1 MGIILDI
8 VLIAIIALNVFICYK
23 KGLVKLAVGLIAVA
37 AAIILA
43 LVFYKPVSNLIIEN
57 TELDENIEKAIINN
71 FTSETQEGQEIRY
84 VSVLDYL
91 QKYVDDAVNKT
102 QTEIVT
108 QTAGM
113 MAVKIINVA
122 VLIGIFLLA
131 FSSFFYLTTIGQS
144 NIDLTYLF
152 YYTALYGLMF
162 IVPLLTMWT
171 FSGERKSGTDQLL
184 LTSPVSMLGVVI
196 AKFLSAL
203 LLIVIPVAKR
213 DCATITTFMPSYVS
227 KFLSTE
233 APTILLRPALAA
245 NAFFK
250 S

>member
-122 VLIGIFLLA
+122 VLIGIFLLVRVV
-131 FSSFFYLTTIGQS
+131 L
-144 NIDLTYLF
+144 
-152 YYTALYGLMF
+152 
-162 IVPLLTMWT
+162 
-171 FSGERKSGTDQLL
+171 LL
-184 LTSPVSMLGVVI
+184 LTFISDIITSLPILKQFNEVGGVLYGAI
-196 AKFLSAL
+196 KAL
-203 LLIVIPVAKR
+203 LIIYIILTIVFFIM
-213 DCATITTFMPSYVS
+213 CYTSNSTIADAINTSYVT
-227 KFLSTE
+227 KFFYEHNLLLN
-233 APTILLRPALAA
+233 IL
-245 NAFFK
+245 FK
-250 S
+250 

>member
-37 AAIILA
+37 AAIILG

-57 TELDENIEKAIINN
+57 TELDENIEKAIIIN

-91 QKYVDDAVNKT
+91 EKYVDEAVNKT

-122 VLIGIFLLA
+122 VLIGIFLLVRVV
-131 FSSFFYLTTIGQS
+131 L
-144 NIDLTYLF
+144 
-152 YYTALYGLMF
+152 
-162 IVPLLTMWT
+162 
-171 FSGERKSGTDQLL
+171 LL
-184 LTSPVSMLGVVI
+184 LTFISDIITSLPILKQFNEVGGVLYGAI
-196 AKFLSAL
+196 KAL
-203 LLIVIPVAKR
+203 LIIYIILTIVFFIM
-213 DCATITTFMPSYVS
+213 CYTSNSTIADAINSSYVT
-227 KFLSTE
+227 KFFYEHNLLLN
-233 APTILLRPALAA
+233 IL
-245 NAFFK
+245 FK
-250 S
+250 

>member
-122 VLIGIFLLA
+122 VLIGIFLLVRVV
-131 FSSFFYLTTIGQS
+131 L
-144 NIDLTYLF
+144 
-152 YYTALYGLMF
+152 
-162 IVPLLTMWT
+162 
-171 FSGERKSGTDQLL
+171 LL
-184 LTSPVSMLGVVI
+184 LTFISDIITSVPILKQFNEVGGVLYGAI
-196 AKFLSAL
+196 KAL
-203 LLIVIPVAKR
+203 LIIYIILTIVFFIM
-213 DCATITTFMPSYVS
+213 CYTSNSTIADAINSSYVT
-227 KFLSTE
+227 KLFYEHNLLLN
-233 APTILLRPALAA
+233 IL
-245 NAFFK
+245 FK
-250 S
+250 

>member
-23 KGLVKLAVGLIAVA
+23 KGLVKLAVGLIAVV

-71 FTSETQEGQEIRY
+71 FTSETQEGQEVRY

-122 VLIGIFLLA
+122 VLIGIFLLVRVV
-131 FSSFFYLTTIGQS
+131 L
-144 NIDLTYLF
+144 
-152 YYTALYGLMF
+152 
-162 IVPLLTMWT
+162 
-171 FSGERKSGTDQLL
+171 LL
-184 LTSPVSMLGVVI
+184 LTFISDIITSLPILKQFNEVGGVLYGAI
-196 AKFLSAL
+196 KAL
-203 LLIVIPVAKR
+203 LIIYIILTIVFFIM
-213 DCATITTFMPSYVS
+213 CYTSNFTIADAINSSYVT
-227 KFLSTE
+227 KFFYEHNLLLN
-233 APTILLRPALAA
+233 IL
-245 NAFFK
+245 FK
-250 S
+250 

>member
-23 KGLVKLAVGLIAVA
+23 KGLVKLAVGLIAVV

-71 FTSETQEGQEIRY
+71 FTSETQEGQEVRY

-122 VLIGIFLLA
+122 VLIGIFLLVRVV
-131 FSSFFYLTTIGQS
+131 L
-144 NIDLTYLF
+144 
-152 YYTALYGLMF
+152 
-162 IVPLLTMWT
+162 
-171 FSGERKSGTDQLL
+171 LL
-184 LTSPVSMLGVVI
+184 LTFISDIITSLPILKQFNEVGGVLYGAI
-196 AKFLSAL
+196 KAL
-203 LLIVIPVAKR
+203 LIIYIILTIVFFIM
-213 DCATITTFMPSYVS
+213 CYTSNSTIADAINSSYVT
-227 KFLSTE
+227 KFFYENNLLLN
-233 APTILLRPALAA
+233 IL
-245 NAFFK
+245 FK
-250 S
+250 

>member
-71 FTSETQEGQEIRY
+71 FTSETQEGQEVRY

-102 QTEIVT
+102 QTEIVK

-122 VLIGIFLLA
+122 VLIGIFLLVRVV
-131 FSSFFYLTTIGQS
+131 L
-144 NIDLTYLF
+144 
-152 YYTALYGLMF
+152 
-162 IVPLLTMWT
+162 
-171 FSGERKSGTDQLL
+171 LL
-184 LTSPVSMLGVVI
+184 LTFISDIITSLPILKQFNEVGGVLYGAI
-196 AKFLSAL
+196 KAL
-203 LLIVIPVAKR
+203 LIIYIILTIVFFIM
-213 DCATITTFMPSYVS
+213 CYTSNSTIADAINSSYVT
-227 KFLSTE
+227 KFFYEHNLLLN
-233 APTILLRPALAA
+233 IL
-245 NAFFK
+245 FK
-250 S
+250 

>member
-71 FTSETQEGQEIRY
+71 FTSETQEGQEVRY

-122 VLIGIFLLA
+122 VLIGIFLLVRVV
-131 FSSFFYLTTIGQS
+131 L
-144 NIDLTYLF
+144 
-152 YYTALYGLMF
+152 
-162 IVPLLTMWT
+162 
-171 FSGERKSGTDQLL
+171 LL
-184 LTSPVSMLGVVI
+184 LTFISDIITSLPILKQFNEVGGVLYGAI
-196 AKFLSAL
+196 KAL
-203 LLIVIPVAKR
+203 LIIYIILTIVFFIM
-213 DCATITTFMPSYVS
+213 CYTSNSTIADAINSSYVT
-227 KFLSTE
+227 KFFYENNLLLN
-233 APTILLRPALAA
+233 IL
-245 NAFFK
+245 FK
-250 S
+250 

>member
-23 KGLVKLAVGLIAVA
+23 KGLVKLAVGLIAVV

-71 FTSETQEGQEIRY
+71 FMSETQEGQEVRY

-122 VLIGIFLLA
+122 VLIGIFLLVRVV
-131 FSSFFYLTTIGQS
+131 L
-144 NIDLTYLF
+144 
-152 YYTALYGLMF
+152 
-162 IVPLLTMWT
+162 
-171 FSGERKSGTDQLL
+171 LL
-184 LTSPVSMLGVVI
+184 LTFISDIITSLPILKQFNEVGGVLYGAI
-196 AKFLSAL
+196 KAL
-203 LLIVIPVAKR
+203 LIIYIILTIVFFIM
-213 DCATITTFMPSYVS
+213 CYTSNSTIADAINSSYVT
-227 KFLSTE
+227 KFFYEHNLLLN
-233 APTILLRPALAA
+233 IL
-245 NAFFK
+245 FK
-250 S
+250 

>member
-84 VSVLDYL
+84 VSVIDYL

-122 VLIGIFLLA
+122 VLIGIFLLVRVV
-131 FSSFFYLTTIGQS
+131 L
-144 NIDLTYLF
+144 
-152 YYTALYGLMF
+152 
-162 IVPLLTMWT
+162 
-171 FSGERKSGTDQLL
+171 LL
-184 LTSPVSMLGVVI
+184 LTFISDIITSLPILKQFNEVGGVLYGAI
-196 AKFLSAL
+196 KAL
-203 LLIVIPVAKR
+203 LIIY
-213 DCATITTFMPSYVS
+213 I
-227 KFLSTE
+227 
-233 APTILLRPALAA
+233 I
-245 NAFFK
+245 
-250 S
+250 

>member
-122 VLIGIFLLA
+122 VLIGIFLLVRVV
-131 FSSFFYLTTIGQS
+131 L
-144 NIDLTYLF
+144 
-152 YYTALYGLMF
+152 
-162 IVPLLTMWT
+162 
-171 FSGERKSGTDQLL
+171 LL
-184 LTSPVSMLGVVI
+184 LTFISDIITSLPILKQFNEVGGVLYGAI
-196 AKFLSAL
+196 KAL
-203 LLIVIPVAKR
+203 LIIYIIL
-213 DCATITTFMPSYVS
+213 TIAFFIMCYTSNSTIADAINSSYVT
-227 KFLSTE
+227 KFFYEHNLLLN
-233 APTILLRPALAA
+233 IL
-245 NAFFK
+245 FK
-250 S
+250 

>member
-23 KGLVKLAVGLIAVA
+23 KGLVKLAVGLIAVV

-71 FTSETQEGQEIRY
+71 FTSETQEGQEVRY

-91 QKYVDDAVNKT
+91 QKYVDDAVKKT

-122 VLIGIFLLA
+122 VLIGIFLLVRVV
-131 FSSFFYLTTIGQS
+131 L
-144 NIDLTYLF
+144 
-152 YYTALYGLMF
+152 
-162 IVPLLTMWT
+162 
-171 FSGERKSGTDQLL
+171 LL
-184 LTSPVSMLGVVI
+184 LTFISDIITSLPILKQFNDVGGVLYGAI
-196 AKFLSAL
+196 KAL
-203 LLIVIPVAKR
+203 LIIYIILTIVFFIM
-213 DCATITTFMPSYVS
+213 CYTSNSTIADAINSSYVT
-227 KFLSTE
+227 KFFYEHNLLLN
-233 APTILLRPALAA
+233 IL
-245 NAFFK
+245 FK
-250 S
+250 

>member
-23 KGLVKLAVGLIAVA
+23 KGLVKLAVGLIAVV

-71 FTSETQEGQEIRY
+71 FTSETQEGQEVRY

-122 VLIGIFLLA
+122 VLIGIFLLVRVV
-131 FSSFFYLTTIGQS
+131 L
-144 NIDLTYLF
+144 
-152 YYTALYGLMF
+152 
-162 IVPLLTMWT
+162 
-171 FSGERKSGTDQLL
+171 LL
-184 LTSPVSMLGVVI
+184 LTFISDIITSLPILKQFDDVGGVLYGAI
-196 AKFLSAL
+196 KAL
-203 LLIVIPVAKR
+203 LIIYIILTIVFFIM
-213 DCATITTFMPSYVS
+213 CYTSNSTIADAINSSYVT
-227 KFLSTE
+227 KFFYEHNLLLN
-233 APTILLRPALAA
+233 IL
-245 NAFFK
+245 FK
-250 S
+250 

>member
-8 VLIAIIALNVFICYK
+8 VLIEIIALNVFICYK

-122 VLIGIFLLA
+122 VLIGIFLLVRVV
-131 FSSFFYLTTIGQS
+131 L
-144 NIDLTYLF
+144 
-152 YYTALYGLMF
+152 
-162 IVPLLTMWT
+162 
-171 FSGERKSGTDQLL
+171 LL
-184 LTSPVSMLGVVI
+184 LTFISDIITSLPILKQFNEVGGVLYGAI
-196 AKFLSAL
+196 KAL
-203 LLIVIPVAKR
+203 LIIYIILTIVFFIM
-213 DCATITTFMPSYVS
+213 CYTSNSTIADAINSSYVT
-227 KFLSTE
+227 KFFYEHNLLLN
-233 APTILLRPALAA
+233 IL
-245 NAFFK
+245 FK
-250 S
+250 

>member
-122 VLIGIFLLA
+122 VLIGIFLLVRVV
-131 FSSFFYLTTIGQS
+131 L
-144 NIDLTYLF
+144 
-152 YYTALYGLMF
+152 
-162 IVPLLTMWT
+162 
-171 FSGERKSGTDQLL
+171 LL
-184 LTSPVSMLGVVI
+184 LTFISDIITSLPILKQFNEVGGVLYGAI
-196 AKFLSAL
+196 KAL
-203 LLIVIPVAKR
+203 LIIYIILTIVFFIM
-213 DCATITTFMPSYVS
+213 CYTSNSTIADAINSSYVT
-227 KFLSTE
+227 KFFYEHNLLLN
-233 APTILLRPALAA
+233 IL
-245 NAFFK
+245 FK
-250 S
+250 